1 MFTNTAERPGMK
13 TMSEQD
19 KIDVSVKTKL
29 NLRQVEEIGR
39 EMETIFLSAS
49 QSQ

>member
-1 MFTNTAERPGMK
+1 MK
-13 TMSEQD
+13 TMSTTEEIKQD
-19 KIDVSVKTKL
+19 ETEVVVKTKL